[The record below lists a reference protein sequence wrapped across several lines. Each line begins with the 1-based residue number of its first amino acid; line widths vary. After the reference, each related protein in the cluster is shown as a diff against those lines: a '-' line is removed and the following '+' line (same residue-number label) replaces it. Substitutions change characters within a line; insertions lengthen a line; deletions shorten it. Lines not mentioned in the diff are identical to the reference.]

1 MLHGQLVDIIMCKLI
16 HYTLLGA
23 ATSVA
28 AASTVRRLTASCGLV
43 LLTQV
48 LTRTTCITIVAMSSR
63 PTTITVSTDS
73 QSAVSP
79 NNFPGWRSVL
89 WRGDPEPGKA
99 RKSGAHPWRRAE
111 RTRPETKRER
121 QLPEGISIL

>member
-1 MLHGQLVDIIMCKLI
+1 MATVTYRNLHFI
-16 HYTLLGA
+16 LLGA
-23 ATSVA
+23 ASSVA
-28 AASTVRRLTASCGLV
+28 AASSIRRPAATCGLV

-48 LTRTTCITIVAMSSR
+48 LTRTTCITVVAMSAQ
-63 PTTITVSTDS
+63 PATGTVSTDF

-79 NNFPGWRSVL
+79 DSFRGWRSVL

-111 RTRPETKRER
+111 RTRPEAEHER
-121 QLPEGISIL
+121 QLPKDISIL